1 VDRFIDEWHV
11 HAGNMGKDEAK
22 MSSKEKRQQKAREKG
37 GAVAKKDKEVVFD
50 EAADVS
56 AMF

>member
-1 VDRFIDEWHV
+1 
-11 HAGNMGKDEAK
+11 